1 MTKQN
6 LKQYFGEFDK
16 KFSDLKEIDRT
27 FYEKEIGVISYSNK
41 SSTKDKQ
48 GNFSEEYIR
57 ARFVYSLV
65 YSGMYNKE
73 YICVEFGFPKGNGGK
88 SLNPDIA
95 VFKNKDWAQEYD
107 KAKASKN
114 FATIRK
120 NVLVIFE
127 TKKNNKSIDGAIEN
141 QLRSAM
147 ELNTSQDRIFGIY
160 FDDKPDILIFKKIG
174 NSEIRRFNEEREIQ
188 QDGIIGLN
196 LDNRDL
202 LIELPSQQ
210 DFIENNESIS
220 DLTKLKL
227 DSLDAI
233 DEVNFS
239 DLINNLKRAKDSI
252 KPESQEHPLIVEFL
266 TLKVFDEKRSKRD
279 NSFLKF
285 YITPEEKGDL
295 TAFRERINQLY
306 QDAEREYKNVL
317 GGSRRLFTFDSK
329 KRPTKPNDEKFLI
342 ALIEIFQQR
351 AILKAKN
358 ESFNQIIFNN
368 FGSEKQKAEKGQFF
382 TPIPVVKN
390 IIKMLNPIKGEELCD
405 PCCGICD
412 FPAMAFRHSHRKD
425 KDYPTNANNF
435 YGFDLEPDN
444 MKLAELNLVLNGDG
458 GAVLQTMNSLSQKL
472 LADGSIIK
480 EGDFVIKKKD
490 VQQYNPLTWEHETQR
505 DQDLKKF
512 KIIATNPPFG
522 KGRDL
527 KTGAKGKWDL
537 PKETIDLYE
546 TYKIKKDPDK
556 NDKITYPD
564 SMDMGALFLENAYK
578 ILEDGGR
585 MGIILSNSIAS
596 IKEWQN
602 VRKWFISK
610 MRIVATFDLPANTFG
625 ETGVATT
632 VIIAYK
638 PTAEQKHLLSKDY
651 EVFVKEIQNIGYEVK
666 TVKRSVHFAPQ
677 YIINE
682 ETFEKTSQLNE
693 DFSTMQSEFKEF
705 LQRQEEELKR
715 AFHIDLME

>member
-1 MTKQN
+1 MTN
-6 LKQYFGEFDK
+6 LTKYFEEFDK
-16 KFSDLKEIDRT
+16 KFSILEEIDRN
-27 FYEKEIGVISYSNK
+27 FYEKEIGVVAFNSK
-41 SSTKDKQ
+41 APAKDKQ
-48 GNFSEEYIR
+48 NNFSEEYIR

-65 YSGMYNKE
+65 YSGMYSKE
-73 YICVEFGFPKGNGGK
+73 YICIEFGFPKGNGGK
-88 SLNPDIA
+88 SLNPDIV
-95 VFKNKDWAQEYD
+95 VFKNKDWLKDYE

-120 NVLVIFE
+120 NILAIFE
-127 TKKNNKSIDGAIEN
+127 TKKNNKSVGDALEN
-141 QLRSAM
+141 QLRPAM
-147 ELNTSQDRIFGIY
+147 AENESNERIFGIY
-160 FDDKPDILIFKKIG
+160 FDNKSDILIFKKIG

-196 LDNRDL
+196 LDNRDP
-202 LIELPSQQ
+202 LIDLPSQKN
-210 DFIENNESIS
+210 FIENNQSIS

-233 DEVNFS
+233 DEANFS

-252 KPESQEHPLIVEFL
+252 KPESPEHPLIVEFL

-285 YITPEEKGDL
+285 YITLEEKSDSKEV
-295 TAFRERINQLY
+295 FRERINQLY
-306 QDAEREYKNVL
+306 KDAEKEYKNVL
-317 GGSRRLFTFDSK
+317 GGLRRLFTFDNK
-329 KRPTKPNDEKFLI
+329 QRPTKPNDEKFLI

-425 KDYPTNANNF
+425 KDYPANANNF

-458 GAVLQTMNSLSQKL
+458 GAVLQNMNSLSQKML
-472 LADGSIIK
+472 TNGDVIK
-480 EGDFVIKKKD
+480 EGDFVNKKNNIN
-490 VQQYNPLTWEHETQR
+490 QYESSSWEHVT
-505 DQDLKKF
+505 DKNKDLKKF

-537 PKETIDLYE
+537 PKETVELYE
-546 TYKIKKDPDK
+546 TYKIKKEPDSK
-556 NDKITYPD
+556 GKITYPD

-585 MGIILSNSIAS
+585 MGIVLSNSIAS

-602 VRKWFISK
+602 VRKWFIER

-638 PTAEQKHLLSKDY
+638 PKAEEQHLLKKDY

-693 DFSTMQSEFKEF
+693 DFSAMQSEFKEF
-705 LQRQEEELKR
+705 LQRQEEEIKK
-715 AFHIDLME
+715 AFHLDWME